1 MPWNPDLKPRLR
13 PLEPFR
19 LSPRSADGSDAVI
32 GLRDPSGL
40 SDVCLTLSPAALQL
54 LALMDGS
61 NSCAQIREAFLGL
74 TGQVLSVETLRTML
88 EHLERAQFLEGPPFE
103 AHYQSLLSRYRARGV
118 RPMPQAGAL
127 GIDGVIG
134 TPFAE
139 MLLECQG
146 VPPLSGTMVGAIAPH
161 LDYPRG
167 RPCYAAAYAA
177 LRQRRAPDRVVIL
190 GTNHFGRSSSVV
202 ATASPFETPLGVTR
216 VDTTFLERLESRCGD
231 LRTFE
236 LDHERE
242 HSIELQVA
250 WLQYLYG
257 AAAFTIVPVL
267 CPDPCGPTATAP
279 HDGRG
284 VELRTFAL
292 TLAELI
298 DEDDVD
304 TLLVAGADFSHVG
317 ANFGDDRPL
326 DEPFLAETGRR
337 DRRALDALQM
347 GDAEAFR
354 LAVAEDENPTR
365 VCSAGCMFALATAVA
380 PAEATVLGYHQA
392 VDQPTQTCVTCAAVV
407 YTR

>member
-1 MPWNPDLKPRLR
+1 MNWNPEHRPRLR

-19 LSPRSADGSDAVI
+19 LSPRAADSSDAVI
-32 GLRDPSGL
+32 GIRDPSGL

-61 NSCAQIREAFLGL
+61 NTCAQICETFLALSGQPL
-74 TGQVLSVETLRTML
+74 TVETLRTTLAHL
-88 EHLERAQFLEGPPFE
+88 EHAHFLEGPVFE
-103 AHYQSLLSRYRARGV
+103 EHYQSLLAGYRAREV
-118 RPMPQAGAL
+118 RPMPHAVTL
-127 GIDGVIG
+127 GIDGVAG
-134 TPFAE
+134 APFAE
-139 MLLECQG
+139 MLAG
-146 VPPLSGTMVGAIAPH
+146 HDAAPLAGRIVGAIAPH

-177 LRQRRAPDRVVIL
+177 LRQRRTPDRVVIL
-190 GTNHFGRSSSVV
+190 GTNHFGRSSSVA
-202 ATASPFETPLGVTR
+202 ATASAFETPLGVTR
-216 VDTTFLERLESRCGD
+216 VDAAFLERLERRCGD

-242 HSIELQVA
+242 HSIELQVP

-284 VELRTFAL
+284 VDLRTFAL
-292 TLAELI
+292 ALAELI
-298 DEDDVD
+298 DEDDID

-317 ANFGDDRPL
+317 ANFGDTRPL
-326 DEPFLAETGRR
+326 DEAFLSQTRER
-337 DRRALDALQM
+337 DHRALHFLEK
-347 GDAEAFR
+347 GDAESFR

-365 VCSAGCMFALATAVA
+365 VCSAGCIYALAIAAA